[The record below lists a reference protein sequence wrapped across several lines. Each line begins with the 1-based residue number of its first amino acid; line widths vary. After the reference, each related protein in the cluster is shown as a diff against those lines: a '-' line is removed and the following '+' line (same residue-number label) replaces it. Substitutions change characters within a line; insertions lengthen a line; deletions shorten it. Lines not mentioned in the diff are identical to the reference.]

1 MAERKGAKTQEE
13 TLVSAEKQAIADG
26 SPADLE
32 PEKLANYLRLLE
44 ETADERTTYQNQDK
58 LLQSLGI
65 LREVNAKFQPTIAAI
80 LLFGK
85 KPQDFVPHST
95 LKLARFKGDDVTG
108 MILDR
113 AELYGT
119 LDKQIEEAALF
130 VKRNMQVSGKIEGL
144 YREDVPAYPIVA
156 VREAVVNA
164 VAHRDYAIEGQ
175 KVIIRMFDDR
185 LEVESP
191 GGLVPPVTLDT
202 LGQKR
207 YSRNPILTRLM
218 YEMRLVEEMGT
229 GIKKIRRALS
239 ELGSPPPTFTTD
251 GDSFTVVLPANPAVN
266 QPSSTPS
273 PSATV
278 AAPSSGEEPLF
289 QITGA
294 NRDEYFA
301 LLRGGLS
308 ERQAKGL
315 LYAREKG
322 RLTNKDYRSV
332 NPDITD
338 ETARLDLVDLVDK
351 GFLIKFGDRKGA
363 AYLPK

>member
-1 MAERKGAKTQEE
+1 MAERKAVKTQEE
-13 TLVSAEKQAIADG
+13 IIAPAERQVFAG
-26 SPADLE
+26 TTPAELD
-32 PEKLANYLRLLE
+32 PEKLAAYLRLLE
-44 ETADERTTYQNQDK
+44 EVADERTTYQNQEK
-58 LLQSLGI
+58 LLQKLGI
-65 LREVNAKFQPTIAAI
+65 LREINGNFQPTATAI
-80 LLFGK
+80 MMFGK
-85 KPQDFVPHST
+85 SPQDFVPHST
-95 LKLARFKGDDVTG
+95 LKLAHFQGEDVTG

-119 LDKQIEEAALF
+119 LDKMIEEAALF
-130 VKRNMQVSGKIEGL
+130 VKRNMRVLGKIEGL
-144 YREDVPAYPIVA
+144 YREDIPEYPVTA
-156 VREAVVNA
+156 VREAVINA

-175 KVIIRMFDDR
+175 KVIIRMFDNR

-207 YSRNPILTRLM
+207 YSRNPILTRIM

-239 ELGSPPPTFTTD
+239 EIGSPPPTFSTD
-251 GDSFTVVLPANPAVN
+251 GDSFTVVLPACPAVN
-266 QPSSTPS
+266 QPVNPTSTPN
-273 PSATV
+273 P
-278 AAPSSGEEPLF
+278 APIVDEPLF
-289 QITGA
+289 QVTTA
-294 NRDEYFA
+294 NREEYFA
-301 LLRGGLS
+301 LLREGLS

-322 RLTNKDYRSV
+322 RLTNKDYRTV

-351 GFLIKFGDRKGA
+351 GYFIKFGDRKGA